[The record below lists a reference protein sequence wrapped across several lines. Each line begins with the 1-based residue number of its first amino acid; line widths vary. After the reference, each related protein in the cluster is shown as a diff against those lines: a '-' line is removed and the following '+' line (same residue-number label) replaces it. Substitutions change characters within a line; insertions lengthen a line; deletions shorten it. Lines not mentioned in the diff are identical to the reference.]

1 VTALTPL
8 FCGANMSIRILEV
21 SANSPVGVPV
31 WPLKMIIFVA
41 GVTLFLQGLAELCRC
56 VLCIRDNEWLDRG
69 EDVIELETA
78 LQQQFGN
85 KEEGRAS

>member
-1 VTALTPL
+1 
-8 FCGANMSIRILEV
+8 
-21 SANSPVGVPV
+21 
-31 WPLKMIIFVA
+31 
-41 GVTLFLQGLAELCRC
+41 